1 VSTDTAGKVDAAR
14 LARDAYLYIRQSSL
28 AQVTHN
34 TESTLRQYDLR
45 GRATALGWPAE
56 RIHVIDVDQGHSG
69 ASAADR
75 EGFKHLV
82 AEVSLGRAGIVLG
95 LECSRLARNNAD
107 WHRLLEICAYNDT
120 LICDEDGLYD
130 PTTFNDRLV
139 LGMKGQ
145 ISEAELHFLRARMQ
159 GGLLA
164 KARRGELRTRLP
176 IGLVHDHA
184 DNVTLDPDAGVRG
197 AVALLLDTFTATGSA
212 RAVVK
217 AFTAAG
223 LRFPGRHLV
232 GPHAGELYWKPMD
245 HSEVLAVLHNPA
257 YAGAYVY
264 GRRKH
269 TVDLDGH
276 HHSRT
281 KPQAERTVLITEH
294 HPGYLTWAQF
304 EHNQGVLAANAAAR
318 GDQRTKGPAREGPA
332 LLQGLAICG
341 RCGRRMSVGYHRRAA
356 LNVPDYHCQRESI
369 ANAVAACQAIN
380 GAGIDAVVADLVLAA
395 LTPLALEVALSVS
408 DELVH
413 HHEHNDALRAGHVQR
428 AEHTADQA
436 RRRYLAVDPSNR
448 MVADTLEAD
457 WNNALRELTAI
468 RDDYQRAHTDTGNIL
483 DNQQRQ
489 RIRALAED
497 FPTIWNDPA
506 TPIRER
512 KRLIRLLVT
521 DVTLTRHP
529 QSITAHV
536 RLTGGQN
543 HTLTIDRPHTAAEQH
558 TTDPATI
565 ELIDELLDDHP
576 NDEIV
581 AILHQRG
588 ITGGWGKAFNT
599 PSLTTLTHAY
609 ALTSHGDR
617 LIASGMLTTN
627 QIATELAVTTTTIR
641 KWYRR
646 GQLTGLRVNGR
657 RECVYHPGQHRPEPD
672 QMAAARRPKEIAN
685 LITST
690 QLAVRLAVT
699 SETILRW
706 HQLGLITPATRHRGR
721 DLYYPDQSRPSP
733 AEITATRRP
742 PGTLKAITG
751 GQLAAKLNVTRSTI
765 YKWYRLGLIDDVGTD
780 TTSRHLYDPDQP
792 RPTPYQITA
801 ARARARTAT
810 T

>member
-14 LARDAYLYIRQSSL
+14 LARDAYLYVRQSTL

-45 GRATALGWPAE
+45 GRAVALGWPPE

-107 WHRLLEICAYNDT
+107 WHRLLEICAYNNT

-130 PTTFNDRLV
+130 PTSFNDRLV

-164 KARRGELRTRLP
+164 KARRGDLRIRLP
-176 IGLVHDHA
+176 IGLVHDHG
-184 DNVTLDPDAGVRG
+184 DKVTLDPDAGVRG
-197 AVALLLDTFTATGSA
+197 AVALLMDTFTATGSA

-217 AFTAAG
+217 AFVAAG
-223 LRFPGRHLV
+223 LTFPGRHRT
-232 GPHAGELYWKPMD
+232 GRHKGELYWKQIE
-245 HSEVLAVLHNPA
+245 HSEVLAALHNPA
-257 YAGAYVY
+257 YAGAYAY
-264 GRRKH
+264 GRHKH
-269 TVDLDGH
+269 TIDLDGH

-281 KPQAERTVLITEH
+281 KPQAEWTVLIADH

-304 EHNQGVLAANAAAR
+304 EHNQGTLAANAAAR

-341 RCGRRMSVGYHRRAA
+341 RCGRRMSVGYHKRAG
-356 LNVPDYHCQRESI
+356 LTVPDYHCQHESI
-369 ANAVAACQAIN
+369 ANAVPACQAIT
-380 GAGIDAVVADLVLAA
+380 GAGIDAAVAGLVLAA
-395 LTPLALEVALSVS
+395 LTPLALEVALEVS

-413 HHEHNDALRAGHVQR
+413 HHEQNDALRAGHVQR
-428 AEHTADQA
+428 AQHNADQA

-457 WNNALRELTAI
+457 WNNALRELGAAQ
-468 RDDYQRAHTDTGNIL
+468 DNYQRAAGDNGDIL
-483 DNQQRQ
+483 DDQQRR
-489 RIRALAED
+489 RIRALAGD

-506 TPIRER
+506 TPMRER

-529 QSITAHV
+529 QSVTAHV
-536 RLTGGQN
+536 RLTGGQH
-543 HTLTIDRPHTAAEQH
+543 HTLTIDRPRTAAELH

-565 ELIDELLDDHP
+565 ALIDELLHDHP
-576 NDEIV
+576 VDEILT
-581 AILHQRG
+581 ILQQQG
-588 ITGGWGKAFNT
+588 IRSGWGKEYNQQ
-599 PSLTTLTHAY
+599 SLIALTHTH

-617 LIASGMLTTN
+617 LIAAGMLTTD
-627 QIATELAVTTTTIR
+627 QIATDLAVAPDTIHN
-641 KWYRR
+641 WYRR
-646 GQLTGLRVNGR
+646 GLLTGRRFNGR
-657 RECVYHPGQHRPEPD
+657 GESLYHPGQQRPEPD
-672 QMAAARRPKEIAN
+672 QMAAARRPLKIAD

-690 QLAVRLAVT
+690 QLADRLAVT
-699 SETILRW
+699 RTTVLRW
-706 HQLGLITPATRHRGR
+706 HQLALITPATRHRGR
-721 DLYYPDQSRPSP
+721 NLYHPDQPHPSP
-733 AEITATRRP
+733 AEITGARRP
-742 PGTLKAITG
+742 PGTMNAITG
-751 GQLAAKLNVTRSTI
+751 GQLATKLAVTRSAI
-765 YKWYRLGLIDDVGTD
+765 YHWWRLGLIDDVATD
-780 TTSRHLYDPDQP
+780 TTGRHLYDPYQK
-792 RPTPYQITA
+792 RPTPSQVKA
-801 ARARARTAT
+801 ARARARNNLI
-810 T
+810 